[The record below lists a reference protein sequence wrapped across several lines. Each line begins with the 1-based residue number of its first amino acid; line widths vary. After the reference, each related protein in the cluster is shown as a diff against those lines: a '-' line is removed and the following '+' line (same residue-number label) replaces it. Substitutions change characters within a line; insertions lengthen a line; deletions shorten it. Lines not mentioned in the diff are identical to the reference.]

1 MEACGISSKILL
13 SHKKRA
19 AQIKLLLRDVDGTMT
34 NGGLI
39 LLSQTEDAALEIKI
53 FDAHEGQSLQG
64 LTLAHIAG
72 LRLGLHHLTRRL
84 YWPVMTQCLAVT

>member
-1 MEACGISSKILL
+1 MEACGISSKTFLR
-13 SHKKRA
+13 HKKRA
-19 AQIKLLLRDVDGTMT
+19 PQINLLLRDVDRHKDGQRSHLAVADR
-34 NGGLI
+34 N
-39 LLSQTEDAALEIKI
+39 AALESKT

-84 YWPVMTQCLAVT
+84 YWPVTTQCLAVT